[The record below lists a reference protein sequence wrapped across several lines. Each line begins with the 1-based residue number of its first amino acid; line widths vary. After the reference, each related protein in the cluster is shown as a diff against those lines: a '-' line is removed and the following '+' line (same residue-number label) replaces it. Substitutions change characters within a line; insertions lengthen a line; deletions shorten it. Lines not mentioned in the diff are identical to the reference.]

1 MTRPASGKGGDT
13 SQNMGGKAR
22 KGKEKGSGKNQ
33 SSDGGKNRSRG
44 WKRRRKDIMA
54 KEREELRRLA
64 SLTDSEGSQK
74 LSREDKY
81 DDSRKAAKRWHYG
94 GIGWHRFHR

>member
-1 MTRPASGKGGDT
+1 
-13 SQNMGGKAR
+13 
-22 KGKEKGSGKNQ
+22 
-33 SSDGGKNRSRG
+33 
-44 WKRRRKDIMA
+44 MA

-81 DDSRKAAKRWHYG
+81 DDSRKAAKRRRQERG
-94 GIGWHRFHR
+94 GTMEGLAGTGFTAEDIDTLIVEAREKASEGKCSAFGFSSRVTGF

>member
-1 MTRPASGKGGDT
+1 MERREKERDQERI
-13 SQNMGGKAR
+13 SQVMEGRIEEPGLEK
-22 KGKEKGSGKNQ
+22 KKE
-33 SSDGGKNRSRG
+33 
-44 WKRRRKDIMA
+44 DIMA